1 MGARIAGERVT
12 AIPSPLERLTASLAP
27 RVVEALLELVDE
39 RVAALAGPTDQST
52 PWLSI
57 AEAADYLRVS
67 ERTIERWIAERT
79 SPLDDD
85 RPATLLHRDDL
96 DAVARAAAGED
107 VAPTTPP
114 RRREE

>member
-67 ERTIERWIAERT
+67 ERTIERWILNGRLRST
-79 SPLDDD
+79 TIG
-85 RPATLLHRDDL
+85 RRRILHRDDL

-107 VAPTTPP
+107 VAPTTSP
-114 RRREE
+114 RHRED